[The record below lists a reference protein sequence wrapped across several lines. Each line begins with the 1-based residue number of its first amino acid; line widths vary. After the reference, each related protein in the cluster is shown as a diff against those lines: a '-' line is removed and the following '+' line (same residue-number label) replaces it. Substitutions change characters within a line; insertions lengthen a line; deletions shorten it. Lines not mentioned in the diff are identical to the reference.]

1 MSPRLAG
8 LDAGGMENETRS
20 ARPYLWTLGI
30 VWGLPALAV
39 AVGYV
44 VLPHELEGG
53 GCEGIGFGC
62 TLTPADTVLFLGV
75 LASGPLLVA
84 GLVAMV
90 VIAVVQSRR
99 TSAQESP
106 VQRHAAEGPE

>member
-1 MSPRLAG
+1 MSRRAVGGEAG
-8 LDAGGMENETRS
+8 RMETSTRS
-20 ARPYLWTLGI
+20 ARPYLWALGI

-39 AVGYV
+39 GVGYG
-44 VLPHELEGG
+44 VLPKHLEGG

-62 TLTPADTVLFLGV
+62 SLTPADAVLFLGV

-90 VIAVVQSRR
+90 VIAVAQSRR
-99 TSAQESP
+99 RGRAPRT
-106 VQRHAAEGPE
+106 REG